1 MSNRRVILTLSTLPL
16 LLGAWTLFHIE
27 LRASSPAADQVL
39 EGAPQEIWLE
49 FSTTPDT
56 ARSTFSVRGPDGAVQ
71 LDTIR
76 WNAEDEPAILRAKV
90 MGEMPPGDYL
100 ISWVAAPV
108 DDHGGRGRISFSI
121 AGGS

>member
-1 MSNRRVILTLSTLPL
+1 MQLRRALFISMGIL
-16 LLGAWTLFHIE
+16 LLGAWTAFHID
-27 LRASSPAADQVL
+27 LRASFPAADQVL
-39 EGAPQEIWLE
+39 EGPPQEIWLE

-56 ARSTFSVRGPDGAVQ
+56 ARSTFSVRGPAGGVQ

-76 WNAEDEPAILRAKV
+76 WNAEDEPAVLRAEV

>member
-1 MSNRRVILTLSTLPL
+1 MPDRRAILSLLPL
-16 LLGAWTLFHIE
+16 PFLLGAWTLFHIE
-27 LRASSPAADQVL
+27 LRTSFPAADQVL
-39 EGAPQEIWLE
+39 EDAPQEIRLE

-56 ARSTFSVRGPDGAVQ
+56 ARSTFSLRGPEGAIQ

-76 WNAEDEPAILRAKV
+76 WDAAEEPTVLRARV
-90 MGEMPPGDYL
+90 VGEMPPGDYL

-121 AGGS
+121 AGGN